1 MIKLR
6 YLFGVPYLYLLG
18 MTGQNILFDAIMIGI
33 LAGLTDNYYDNNN
46 NVRPS

>member
-1 MIKLR
+1 
-6 YLFGVPYLYLLG
+6 

-46 NVRPS
+46 IRPS